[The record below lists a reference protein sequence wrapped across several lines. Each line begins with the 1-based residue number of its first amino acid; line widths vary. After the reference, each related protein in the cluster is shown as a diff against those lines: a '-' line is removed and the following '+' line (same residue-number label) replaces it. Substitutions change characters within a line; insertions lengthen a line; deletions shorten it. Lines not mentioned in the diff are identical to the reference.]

1 MTQASTTVGAWR
13 VAKIRVD
20 NDPWL
25 ASRWSAGV
33 QRDGS
38 QDRNVKAIRSRLN
51 SSNTI
56 FKE

>member
-1 MTQASTTVGAWR
+1 MKQPSTTVGVWR

-20 NDPWL
+20 DDRWL
-25 ASRWSAGV
+25 TSRWSAAA

-38 QDRNVKAIRSRLN
+38 QDRNVNAILSRLN